1 MGKLTAIIAREYLER
16 VRTKWF
22 AIATLLGPV
31 LFLAITV
38 LPVLFVTRTKAS
50 VESTNITIIDA
61 TGLGLGAR
69 VATALADTTRVRPT
83 VAVTAPS
90 DVAAAESLATRGVM
104 DKSRQGYLVLD
115 SLTLQ
120 GTTARYA
127 GRNTTTV
134 PDMNRIGTA
143 VDKAVLSQRLE
154 GTGLTQGRIDSLTR
168 VDVRLEKTELTDTG
182 REKSGAGS
190 TILGLIVSFLLYMVL
205 VLYGQTVLRSVIEE
219 KTTRVAEVV
228 ISSVRPE
235 VLLAGK
241 IIGIGGVAVTQM
253 GVWMASSLWI
263 GASVVPM
270 IVKRTASKVGPAAAD
285 SVARTNDLL
294 SNIPSL
300 SIGLLVAL
308 LLFFVLGFIFYS
320 CLYAAVG
327 STVNSE
333 SEAQQASTPV
343 VMLLILSAVFI
354 QPVALAPQSTL
365 AAVMSMLPFSA
376 PIMMPMRMSLTSVPA
391 WQVAVSLIG
400 MAVACAAA
408 IWFSARI
415 YRVGLLMYGKRPTIG
430 ELFKWLKYS

>member
-1 MGKLTAIIAREYLER
+1 MGKLTAIIMREYLER

-22 AIATLLGPV
+22 VIATLLGPV

-38 LPVLFVTRTKAS
+38 LPVLFISRTKAS

-61 TGLGLGAR
+61 TGSGLGAR
-69 VATALADTTRVRPT
+69 VAAVLTDTSRVAPT
-83 VAVTAPS
+83 VTVTAPS

-134 PDMNRIGTA
+134 PDMNRIGGA
-143 VDKAVLSQRLE
+143 VDKAVLTQRLE
-154 GTGLTQGRIDSLTR
+154 GTGLTQARIDSLTK
-168 VDVRLEKTELTDTG
+168 VDVSLEKTELTDSG

-263 GASVVPM
+263 GATVVPM
-270 IVKRTASKVGPAAAD
+270 IVKRTASSVGTAAAD
-285 SVARTNDLL
+285 SVARTNTLL

-343 VMLLILSAVFI
+343 VMLLVLSAVFI

-400 MAVACAAA
+400 MVVACVAA

-430 ELFKWLKYS
+430 ELFKWLRYS

>member
-1 MGKLTAIIAREYLER
+1 MGKLSAIITREYLER

-38 LPVLFVTRTKAS
+38 LPVLFITRTKAS
-50 VESTNITIIDA
+50 VETTNITIIDA
-61 TGLGLGAR
+61 TGVGLGAR
-69 VATALADTTRVRPT
+69 VATALADTTRLQPT
-83 VAVTAPS
+83 VSVTAPA

-104 DKSRQGYLVLD
+104 DKSRQGYLILD
-115 SLTLQ
+115 SLTLR
-120 GTTARYA
+120 GTAARYA

-134 PDMNRIGTA
+134 PDMNRIGGA
-143 VDKAVLSQRLE
+143 VDKAVLSLRLE

-168 VDVRLEKTELTDTG
+168 VDVKLDKTELTDRG

-190 TILGLIVSFLLYMVL
+190 TILGLVVSFLLYMVL

-235 VLLAGK
+235 ILLAGK
-241 IIGIGGVAVTQM
+241 IIGIGGVALTQM
-253 GVWMASSLWI
+253 GVWIASSLWI
-263 GASVVPM
+263 GATVVPM
-270 IVKRTASKVGPAAAD
+270 VVRRSAPAIGATAAD

-300 SIGLLVAL
+300 SFGLLLAL

-343 VMLLILSAVFI
+343 VMLLVLSAVFI

-365 AAVMSMLPFSA
+365 SAVMSMLPFSA
-376 PIMMPMRMSLTSVPA
+376 PIMMPMRMSLTSVPV
-391 WQVAVSLIG
+391 WQVAVSLLG
-400 MAVACAAA
+400 MAVACVAA

-415 YRVGLLMYGKRPTIG
+415 YRVGLLMYGKRPSIG
-430 ELFKWLKYS
+430 ELFKWLRYS